1 MIPLIPWFGWVILA
15 AIFGGTIAVLLKKN
29 KGTILLT
36 GEPGSGKDTLLNT
49 LLGKGFQKEYRA
61 TPKDEKYEV
70 SSEIDYTIINL
81 AGHKKFTKRKE
92 EIKNDLQ
99 ELKNKEQDRKI
110 IYIYM
115 FNVLDFINNDKLIIA
130 QIENAKKESE
140 EREFTSKIIGTRG
153 DKIDKNIKPEIENRL
168 RKEGYDAIV
177 FDMTKV
183 SKDEVFNFLER
194 D

>member
-1 MIPLIPWFGWVILA
+1 M
-15 AIFGGTIAVLLKKN
+15 
-29 KGTILLT
+29 LT
-36 GEPGSGKDTLLNT
+36 GDPGSGKDTLLNT

-81 AGHKKFTKRKE
+81 AGHKKFAKRKE